1 MSDKLIL
8 RPIHV
13 LVDVN
18 SCALGSNM
26 YCAGKTKIL
35 STMTMSDHVPRFMKD
50 TPGGWL
56 TAEYSMLPAATQT
69 RSERDYK
76 KPFGNGRVMEIQR
89 LIGRSLR
96 TCVDLKKMPNKK
108 TITIDCDVVQADGST
123 RTNSINAGMISL
135 IKGIQSLQY
144 QRLLQEDPLT
154 HMIAAVSVGMHNG
167 EIHVDLDY
175 NIDSNA
181 DCDINVVMNEHGDI
195 IEIQGSSEKKPIKR
209 TDMDRMLEVAWSSM
223 QEVFK
228 TIKLTTGYAADIE

>member
-1 MSDKLIL
+1 MSDNLIL
-8 RPIHV
+8 RPTHV

-18 SCALGSNM
+18 SSALGSTM

-35 STMTMSDHVPRFMKD
+35 STMTMSDNIPRFMKD

-56 TAEYSMLPAATQT
+56 TAEYAMLPAATSV

-76 KPFGNGRVMEIQR
+76 RPFGNGRVLEIQR

-96 TCVDLKKMPNKK
+96 ASIDMKKLPHKK
-108 TITIDCDVVQADGST
+108 TIAIDCDVIQADGST

-144 QRLLQEDPLT
+144 QKILQDEPLK
-154 HMIAAVSVGMHNG
+154 HIIAAVSVGMYQG
-167 EIHVDLDY
+167 EVHLDLDY

-181 DCDINVVMNEHGDI
+181 DCDVNIVMSESGDI
-195 IEIQGSSEKKPIKR
+195 IEIQGSAEKQPISR
-209 TDMDRMLEVAWSSM
+209 SDMDKMLDAAWNGL
-223 QEVFK
+223 QDVFK
-228 TIKLTTGYAADIE
+228 TIKTTTGFTLDAM